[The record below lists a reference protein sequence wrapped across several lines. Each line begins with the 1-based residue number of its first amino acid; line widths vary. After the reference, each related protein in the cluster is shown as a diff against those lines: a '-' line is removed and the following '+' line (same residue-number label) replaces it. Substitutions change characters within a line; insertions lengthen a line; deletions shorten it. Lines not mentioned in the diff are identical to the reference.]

1 MTEGEDAF
9 MKKIM
14 ETEIPEVE
22 QVYVGSP
29 DRTEDLAGRIASMR
43 SEVQALEGRYNEADG
58 PVIDA
63 KNREILKLE
72 EELRSKSN

>member
-1 MTEGEDAF
+1 MTEGEDQF
-9 MKKIM
+9 MKEIM
-14 ETEIPEVE
+14 ETNIPEIE
-22 QVYVGSP
+22 QVYAGPS
-29 DRTEDLAGRIASMR
+29 DKSEDLAGRIAAMK
-43 SEVQALEGRYNEADG
+43 SEVQTLEGRYNDADK